1 MTIRNIRIF
10 GDPVLTTRA
19 TEVTE
24 FNAGLKNLVDDMF
37 ETMKDA
43 GGVGLAAN
51 QIGVLKRV
59 FVFDC
64 TQAEDGLRGH
74 IVNPVWEAVGEETQL
89 GEEGC
94 LSIPE
99 ISAPTTRFQMVKASG
114 VDYDGKPVTIMA
126 SGLLARCIQH
136 ETDHLDGILFLRRL
150 DSDQRKI
157 TMKQVRES
165 EWFNQ

>member
-24 FNAGLKNLVDDMF
+24 FDAGLKNLVDDMF

-64 TQAEDGLRGH
+64 TQAEDGLGRRIAGW
-74 IVNPVWEAVGEETQL
+74 VAVIIET
-89 GEEGC
+89 
-94 LSIPE
+94 
-99 ISAPTTRFQMVKASG
+99 
-114 VDYDGKPVTIMA
+114 
-126 SGLLARCIQH
+126 
-136 ETDHLDGILFLRRL
+136 GIHKRL
-150 DSDQRKI
+150 
-157 TMKQVRES
+157 TAL
-165 EWFNQ
+165 